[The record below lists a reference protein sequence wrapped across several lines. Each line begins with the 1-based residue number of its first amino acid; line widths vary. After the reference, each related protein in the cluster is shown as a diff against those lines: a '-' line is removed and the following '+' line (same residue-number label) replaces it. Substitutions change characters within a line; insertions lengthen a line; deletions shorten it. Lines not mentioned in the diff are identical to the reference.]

1 MLILAT
7 TEVEKIPLTIV
18 SRCQRFDFRRVSID
32 AISQK
37 LQNLCDSENVGIE
50 QTALEL
56 IATKSTGSLRDA
68 ENILEQAMVTYGEN
82 ITEEGIRKLLH
93 IGEDFS
99 TKHLLENIVSG
110 KADQTIRTL
119 SGLISDGHEPRQVK
133 DNILDLVRHIIL
145 HISGVNV
152 PPHLRD
158 DINSFVDGK
167 KNEVNV
173 PKMVSLAKIL
183 NGTDFR
189 NSIDSVFPLEIALAE
204 AAVSFSVSQNMK
216 AILPEATTNRPVPN
230 ENNADRR
237 SKPRVS
243 KEPYESNNEVNET
256 SPDNK
261 YRVVSNTTDRRAP
274 VPIAKQEGPIRD
286 GVNWELDQKWNE
298 LLRGLRQTGTRF
310 NVGALLRGCV
320 SRTIDGDQLIFYFR
334 HSSHVERIKS
344 EIENVSVLNQF
355 REIVNDVLGVRYE
368 ISIELLDN
376 AAGQNGKL
384 ASQKSHLVRAAQSL
398 GAQIVG
404 EREKSD

>member
-1 MLILAT
+1 
-7 TEVEKIPLTIV
+7 LTIV

-32 AISQK
+32 AICQK
-37 LQNLCDSENVGIE
+37 LQNLCDSENVRI
-50 QTALEL
+50 QQSALEL

-82 ITEEGIRKLLH
+82 ITEVDIRKLLH

-110 KADQTIRTL
+110 KSDQTIRTL
-119 SGLISDGHEPRQVK
+119 TGLISDGHEPRQVNN
-133 DNILDLVRHIIL
+133 NILDLVRHIIL
-145 HISGVNV
+145 HISGVDV

-167 KNEVNV
+167 KDGVNI
-173 PKMVSLAKIL
+173 PKLVNLAKIL

-189 NSIDSVFPLEIALAE
+189 NSIDSVFPLEIALVE
-204 AAVSFSVSQNMK
+204 AAVSFSDSQNMK
-216 AILPEATTNRPVPN
+216 AILPEATTNRPVPI
-230 ENNADRR
+230 E
-237 SKPRVS
+237 SKANRPS
-243 KEPYESNNEVNET
+243 KLRESKVPYESNNEVSET

-261 YRVVSNTTDRRAP
+261 YRVVSTTTNRPTP
-274 VPIAKQEGPIRD
+274 VPKAKQEESIRD
-286 GVNWELDQKWNE
+286 GVNGELDQKWNE
-298 LLRGLRQTGTRF
+298 LLRGLRQTGNRF
-310 NVGALLRGCV
+310 NIGALLRGCV
-320 SRTIDGDQLIFYFR
+320 SRAIDENQLTFYFR
-334 HSSHVERIKS
+334 HSSHVERIRS

-376 AAGQNGKL
+376 AGGRNGKS
-384 ASQKSHLVRAAQSL
+384 ASQNSHLVRAAQSL
-398 GAQIVG
+398 GAQIVE